1 MEDEKRDELL
11 TAAHYSK
18 FDSTLEVREENGE
31 MIIEGYAAL
40 YNSETDLGVFRE
52 SISPGAFDDVLNDDV
67 RALINHDPSLILG
80 RSSAGTL
87 ELSTDEFGLKYR
99 VKLGE
104 QQYAKDLYTS
114 IKRGDISQSS
124 FAFTIKDQ
132 SWSEDR
138 STRKVEKVAKL
149 LDVSPV
155 TYPAYKS
162 ATVAARKEEEPKEIR
177 TAEVKNSDN
186 DKCITVNKIKKNNM
200 DLNDMKTLRSK
211 NYEEHVL
218 LNENADNEG
227 RELTNEEEA
236 RCDYLESENVR
247 LDNKL
252 KRRKAHE
259 DMIARQAHFAGS
271 SISETKEMDKVNRS
285 FSLSRAVEMVSHGKG
300 LTGAEAEWAQE
311 ARTEMQA
318 RGLQMSGQIG
328 IPEAALFRAGAADD
342 FQAGSGDGSGY
353 VPTNVPGVIE
363 ALRAPTM
370 MEQLGATTI
379 HGATGNLKFPRVSV
393 AAIATEETETSA
405 DANSTLEMDELTL
418 APVRVA
424 NKTLFSK
431 QLILQGGSQVDTLI
445 ARELT
450 AGINTTID
458 KAAFAK
464 IVAGVTAVTPVN
476 AAGGALAAADLFA
489 MEKAVIAAGGN
500 MANGKW
506 AMSPI
511 GWQISRDLATVDAID
526 AFWSGQAF
534 DGFPAVASPNVPT
547 GTASTG
553 DLIFGDFAA
562 GLVLAYFGGL
572 DLLVDPYSNAGTAQ
586 IALHLNKF
594 YDAEVRQAGA
604 FSRITNVI

>member
-18 FDSTLEVREENGE
+18 FDATLEVREENGE
-31 MIIEGYAAL
+31 RVIEGYAAK
-40 YNSETDLGVFRE
+40 YGVEANIGPFKET
-52 SISPGAFDDVLNDDV
+52 ISRGAFDKVLMSQDLDC

-87 ELSTDEFGLKYR
+87 ELSSDDIGLKYR
-99 VKLGE
+99 VKLGN
-104 QQYAKDLYTS
+104 QQYATDLYES
-114 IKRGDISQSS
+114 IQRGDISQSS

-132 SWSEDR
+132 TWSEDR
-138 STRKVEKVAKL
+138 STRSVDQVASL

-155 TYPAYKS
+155 CYPAFKE
-162 ATVAARKEEEPKEIR
+162 ATVVARKEEEPKEIR
-177 TAEVKNSDN
+177 TAEVKTSDD
-186 DKCITVNKIKKNNM
+186 DKCITVKKIKRKNM

-218 LNENADNEG
+218 LNENAENEG

-271 SISETKEMDKVNRS
+271 SISETKELDKVNRS
-285 FSLSRAVEMVSHGKG
+285 FSLSRAIEAVSHGKG
-300 LTGAEAEWAQE
+300 LEGAEAEWAQE
-311 ARTEMQA
+311 ARSEMQS

-328 IPEAALFRAGAADD
+328 IPEAALFRAGAADN

-370 MEQLGATTI
+370 IETLGATTI
-379 HGATGNLKFPRVSV
+379 NGATGNLKFPRVSV
-393 AAIATEETETSA
+393 KAQGFEATEVAGSTSSGLA
-405 DANSTLEMDELTL
+405 MDELEL
-418 APVRVA
+418 SPVRVA

-450 AGINTTID
+450 NGINTTID

-464 IVAGVTAVTPVN
+464 IVAGISPV
-476 AAGGALAAADLFA
+476 AGAGTLTKAHLFGL
-489 MEKAVIAAGGN
+489 EKSVLAAGGN
-500 MANGKW
+500 MANCKW
-506 AMSPI
+506 AMNPA
-511 GWQISRDLATVDAID
+511 GWAASRDLATVDAIN
-526 AFWSGQAF
+526 AFWNGQMF
-534 DGFPAVASPNVPT
+534 DGFPAVATPNIAE
-547 GTASTG
+547 GTLTKG
-553 DLIFGDFAA
+553 DIIFGDFAA

-572 DLLVDPYSNAGTAQ
+572 DLLVDPYSNAGNAQ

-594 YDAEVRQAGA
+594 YDCEVRQAGA
-604 FSRITNVI
+604 FASITNVA

>member
-104 QQYAKDLYTS
+104 QQYAKDLYSS

-162 ATVAARKEEEPKEIR
+162 ATVAARNEEEPKEIR
-177 TAEVKNSDN
+177 TAEVKISDD
-186 DKCITVNKIKKNNM
+186 DKCITVKKIKRKNM

-218 LNENADNEG
+218 LNENAENEG

-311 ARTEMQA
+311 ARSEMQS

-328 IPEAALFRAGAADD
+328 IPEAALYRAGLPDD
-342 FQAGSGDGSGY
+342 FQAGGTGDGSGY

-370 MEQLGATTI
+370 IETLGATTI
-379 HGATGNLKFPRVSV
+379 NGATGNLKFPRVSNK
-393 AAIATEETETSA
+393 AQGFEATEVA
-405 DANSTLEMDELTL
+405 GSTDSGLAMDEINLS
-418 APVRVA
+418 PVRVA

-445 ARELT
+445 ARELA

-464 IVAGVTAVTPVN
+464 IVGGITPV
-476 AAGGALAAADLFA
+476 AGGGSLTAANLFGL
-489 MEKAVIAAGGN
+489 EESVIAAGGN
-500 MANGKW
+500 MNACKW
-506 AMSPI
+506 AMNPK
-511 GWQISRDLATVDAID
+511 GWAASRDLATVDSIN
-526 AFWSGQAF
+526 AFWDGQLF
-534 DGFPAVASPNVPT
+534 DGFPAVATPNIAE
-547 GTASTG
+547 GTATKG
-553 DLIFGDFAA
+553 DIIFGDFAA

-572 DLLVDPYSNAGTAQ
+572 DLLVDPYSNAGNAQ

-594 YDAEVRQAGA
+594 YDCEVRQAGA
-604 FSRITNVI
+604 FASITNVA

>member
-1 MEDEKRDELL
+1 
-11 TAAHYSK
+11 
-18 FDSTLEVREENGE
+18 
-31 MIIEGYAAL
+31 
-40 YNSETDLGVFRE
+40 
-52 SISPGAFDDVLNDDV
+52 
-67 RALINHDPSLILG
+67 
-80 RSSAGTL
+80 
-87 ELSTDEFGLKYR
+87 
-99 VKLGE
+99 
-104 QQYAKDLYTS
+104 
-114 IKRGDISQSS
+114 
-124 FAFTIKDQ
+124 
-132 SWSEDR
+132 
-138 STRKVEKVAKL
+138 
-149 LDVSPV
+149 
-155 TYPAYKS
+155 
-162 ATVAARKEEEPKEIR
+162 
-177 TAEVKNSDN
+177 
-186 DKCITVNKIKKNNM
+186 M

-218 LNENADNEG
+218 LNENAENEG

-311 ARTEMQA
+311 ARSEMQS

-328 IPEAALFRAGAADD
+328 IPEAALFRAGVADN
-342 FQAGSGDGSGY
+342 FQAGGTGDGSGY

-379 HGATGNLKFPRVSV
+379 NGATGNLKFPRVSNN
-393 AAIATEETETSA
+393 AEGHEATEVA
-405 DANSTLEMDELTL
+405 GSTDSGLAMDEVNLS
-418 APVRVA
+418 PVRVA

-445 ARELT
+445 ARELA

-464 IVAGVTAVTPVN
+464 IVAGVTGVTPVN
-476 AAGGALAAADLFA
+476 TAGGALAPADLFA

-500 MANGKW
+500 MSNGKW

-511 GWQISRDLATVDAID
+511 GWQISRDLATVDSID

-534 DGFPAVASPNVPT
+534 DGFPAVATPNVPT
-547 GTASTG
+547 GTAATG

-572 DLLVDPYSNAGTAQ
+572 DLLVDPYSNAGNAQ

-594 YDAEVRQAGA
+594 YDCEVRQAGA